1 MNRTNPGQMK
11 VEKTKKKSSQQEKPL
26 GCDNVQSIA
35 SVISLTWTLYK
46 AYICRN
52 WAILYFTQVLQKM
65 RKTNFILTKFMG
77 VLSLRPRNWIAI
89 LHFTQ
94 IWQKNENE

>member
-1 MNRTNPGQMK
+1 MNPGQIK

-65 RKTNFILTKFMG
+65 RKKNSILTKFMG
-77 VLSLRPRNWIAI
+77 ALSLRPRNCIAI

-94 IWQKNENE
+94 IRQKNENE